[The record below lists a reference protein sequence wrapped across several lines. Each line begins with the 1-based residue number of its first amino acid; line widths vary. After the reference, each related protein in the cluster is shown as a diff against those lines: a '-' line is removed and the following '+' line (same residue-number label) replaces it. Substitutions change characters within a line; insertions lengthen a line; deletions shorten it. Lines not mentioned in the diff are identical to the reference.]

1 MKILYKF
8 PSRSRP
14 SKLFACLD
22 NIQRLSTYDNYQI
35 AITADLD
42 DASMMNPEVRDNINS
57 YKNVDLLYGTSL
69 NKVDAINRDMA
80 FYTDWDILINMSDD
94 MQFIQHGFDTKIVD
108 DFKIHGLDTLMHYPD
123 QAAGKALITMAI
135 MGREYFNRDGYA
147 MKDGVLKTFM
157 MDETERIW
165 ENGKWVEL
173 EKDWQVTRGYIYN
186 PEYKSL
192 FCDNEQHMVAQ
203 LRGCYQF
210 KRTRLFNHMHP
221 AWGLAPVDDLMRHT
235 ESFYAED
242 KATFERR
249 KSLNFGI

>member
-14 SKLFACLD
+14 AKLFSCLD
-22 NIQRLSTYDNYQI
+22 NIQRLSTHNNYQI

-42 DASMMNPEVRDNINS
+42 DASMMNPEVRDNINA
-57 YKNVDLLYGTSL
+57 YKSVDLLYGTSL
-69 NKVDAINRDMA
+69 NKVDAINRDLV

-94 MQFIQHGFDTKIVD
+94 MQFIQHGFDSTIVK
-108 DFKIHGLDTLMHYPD
+108 DFTTHGLDTIMHYPD

-135 MGREYFNRDGYA
+135 MGRDYFNRD
-147 MKDGVLKTFM
+147 
-157 MDETERIW
+157 
-165 ENGKWVEL
+165 
-173 EKDWQVTRGYIYN
+173 GYIYN

-249 KSLNFGI
+249 KLINFGI

>member
-14 SKLFACLD
+14 AKLFACLD
-22 NIQRLSTYDNYQI
+22 NIQRLSTHDNYQI

-42 DASMMNPEVRDNINS
+42 DASMMNPEVRDNINA
-57 YKNVDLLYGTSL
+57 YKNVELLYGTSL
-69 NKVDAINRDMA
+69 NKVDAINRDLP

-94 MQFIQHGFDTKIVD
+94 MQFIQHGFDSTIVN
-108 DFKIHGLDTLMHYPD
+108 DFTTHGLDTLMHYPD

-135 MGREYFNRDGYA
+135 MGREYFNRD
-147 MKDGVLKTFM
+147 
-157 MDETERIW
+157 
-165 ENGKWVEL
+165 
-173 EKDWQVTRGYIYN
+173 GYIYN

>member
-1 MKILYKF
+1 MKILVKF

-14 SKLFACLD
+14 AKLFAALD
-22 NIQRLSTYDNYQI
+22 NYQKLATYDNYQI

-42 DASMMNPEVRDNINS
+42 DKSMMNPEVRDNINT
-57 YKNVDLLYGTSL
+57 YKNVELLYGTSD

-80 FYTDWDILINMSDD
+80 FYQNWDILINMSDD
-94 MQFIQHGFDTKIVD
+94 MQFIQHGFDSIIVD

-135 MGREYFNRDGYA
+135 MGREYFNRD
-147 MKDGVLKTFM
+147 
-157 MDETERIW
+157 
-165 ENGKWVEL
+165 
-173 EKDWQVTRGYIYN
+173 GYIYN

-235 ESFYAED
+235 ESFHAED

-249 KSLNFGI
+249 KSLNFGIK

>member
-1 MKILYKF
+1 MKILYVF

-14 SKLFACLD
+14 AKLFAALD
-22 NIQRLSTYDNYQI
+22 NIKKLSTHSNYQI
-35 AITADLD
+35 CVTADID
-42 DASMMNPEVRDNINS
+42 DSSMFNTEVRDTINT
-57 YKNVDLLYGTSL
+57 YPNTQVLYGTSTC
-69 NKVDAINRDMA
+69 KVDAINKNVHL
-80 FYTDWDILINMSDD
+80 FQDWDILINMSDD
-94 MQFIQHGFDTKIVD
+94 MQFIQHGFDTKIVE
-108 DFKIHGLDTLMHYPD
+108 DFKVHGLDTLMHYPD

-135 MGREYFNRDGYA
+135 MGRDYFNRD
-147 MKDGVLKTFM
+147 
-157 MDETERIW
+157 
-165 ENGKWVEL
+165 
-173 EKDWQVTRGYIYN
+173 GYIYN

-235 ESFYAED
+235 ESFHAED

-249 KSLNFGI
+249 RSLNFGI